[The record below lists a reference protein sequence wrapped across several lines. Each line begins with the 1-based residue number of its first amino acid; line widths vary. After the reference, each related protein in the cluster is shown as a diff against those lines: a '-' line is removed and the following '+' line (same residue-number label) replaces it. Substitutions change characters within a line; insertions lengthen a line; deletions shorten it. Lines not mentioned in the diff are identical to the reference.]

1 MIAGALGL
9 LLSGCAHGGAA
20 RKAKA
25 PAAAKDATAALI
37 ATADSHLALG
47 LAEIRQ
53 GHLTRARQEFDLAL
67 GVYLGAPGGAA
78 SQPRVFEAYKRTLQ
92 AIQLHEMEALA
103 AGDGFT
109 ESPAEAAAI
118 DTVADLELDDL
129 HPTDDARR
137 LAEEALGAENTDVP
151 IVLNDSVLACI
162 DLYQGELREWFGEAL
177 ARGGRYLPKIRA
189 VFAAEGVPQDLA
201 YAALVESAFKTSALS
216 RAKAKGV
223 WQFIPATGKRFGL
236 NQDWWVDER
245 SDPDKSTRAAARYL
259 KTLHEL
265 FGDWNLALAG
275 YNAGEGKVTRAIESY
290 GTEDFWELAQTRG
303 LRDETKNY
311 VPMIHAAI
319 VVAKAP
325 ARYGFED
332 IQPEPLIESDSVL
345 VHDAVDL
352 RVIAECAG
360 SSLDRM
366 RLLNPALRRLATP
379 AHRSFDVRVPKGT
392 AAATTACLHAI
403 PPEQRVAFRA
413 HVVTRGQTLA
423 AIARR
428 YGTRPNDIAQ
438 ANGLSPGK
446 KLARG
451 QELIIPVTRGAE
463 RAERSPV
470 HVAATEPA
478 PGTRVT
484 EGKVEAKADAKPE
497 GGPEEGRVRI
507 SYRVKSGDTLSAIA
521 RSFRTTIAALRSWNS
536 GLRGTQIAAGHT
548 LTIYT
553 VR

>member
-67 GVYLGAPGGAA
+67 GAYLGAPGGAA

-470 HVAATEPA
+470 HVAATAE
-478 PGTRVT
+478 
-484 EGKVEAKADAKPE
+484 
-497 GGPEEGRVRI
+497 
-507 SYRVKSGDTLSAIA
+507 S
-521 RSFRTTIAALRSWNS
+521 
-536 GLRGTQIAAGHT
+536 
-548 LTIYT
+548 
-553 VR
+553 